1 MAENHDAVAERLGR
15 AIQLRR
21 VELGLKR
28 PQLATRAEL
37 SYPYLSEIENGMK
50 SPSTKALRQL
60 AAALEL
66 SPSELIALAEKLGE
80 ASAHEAT
87 SVLVD
92 HSREELP
99 TEPVAVLLAR
109 RLLAGGN
116 LANSVMSV
124 GSPPAPPIGGEGMLE
139 RQIQDLVAAVVRAEL
154 AAWARTEMPHL
165 VQAEIERAL
174 AEREE

>member
-1 MAENHDAVAERLGR
+1 MVENPDTDAERLGR

-28 PQLATRAEL
+28 PQLAKRAEL

-50 SPSTKALRQL
+50 NPSTKALRQL

-66 SPSELIALAEKLGE
+66 SPAELIALAEKLGE
-80 ASAHEAT
+80 TSAREAT

-92 HSREELP
+92 HAQEELP
-99 TEPVAVLLAR
+99 TEQIV
-109 RLLAGGN
+109 RLLAHRLPQGGS
-116 LANSVMSV
+116 LANSVMRLASV
-124 GSPPAPPIGGEGMLE
+124 PAPPTGGAEMLE
-139 RQIQDLVAAVVRAEL
+139 RRLQDLITAIVRAEL
-154 AAWARTEMPHL
+154 AAWARTEMPGL
-165 VQAEIERAL
+165 MRAEIKRAL